1 MSFSSIDD
9 DKVHWQMSETT
20 NFHIDDFTLTT
31 DSGASQFIVNIL
43 KGLIKGG
50 IDTALSKTLPD
61 AISGVVTTLN

>member
-1 MSFSSIDD
+1 
-9 DKVHWQMSETT
+9 MSETT